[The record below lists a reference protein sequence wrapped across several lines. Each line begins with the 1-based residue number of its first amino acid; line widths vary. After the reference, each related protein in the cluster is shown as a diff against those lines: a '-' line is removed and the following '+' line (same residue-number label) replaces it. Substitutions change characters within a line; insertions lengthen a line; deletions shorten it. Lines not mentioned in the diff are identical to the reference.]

1 MSKGFSLSW
10 PLAFTKSFAWL
21 VCCNKQVMRTTLST
35 IKAMQERN
43 LCARRVSPRLTPDE
57 GYLGYPFFY
66 RIAIR
71 RKKTIKKWA
80 TILRFHHYKKTTK
93 GQFGFEI
100 IILWKGMGRAST
112 PTPYQSG
119 RAITITMNSLIL
131 QKGPLVLFFY

>member
-1 MSKGFSLSW
+1 
-10 PLAFTKSFAWL
+10 
-21 VCCNKQVMRTTLST
+21 
-35 IKAMQERN
+35 MQERN

-100 IILWKGMGRAST
+100 IILWKGMGADGASFNT
-112 PTPYQSG
+112 NT
-119 RAITITMNSLIL
+119 LIISQEEL
-131 QKGPLVLFFY
+131 